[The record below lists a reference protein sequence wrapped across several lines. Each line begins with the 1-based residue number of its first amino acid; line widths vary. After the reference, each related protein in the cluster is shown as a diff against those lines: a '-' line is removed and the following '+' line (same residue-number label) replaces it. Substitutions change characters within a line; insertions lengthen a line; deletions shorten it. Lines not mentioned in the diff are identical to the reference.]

1 MKITTGIASAVLL
14 ATALPVLGA
23 GPAEARG
30 GDDVINRG
38 SCSGS
43 THWKMKAKPDDG
55 RIEVEAEIDSNHNGQ
70 TWRWVLKHNGTAS
83 ARGTATTH
91 APSGSFDVERRLVD
105 ASGQDSFRFRAV
117 NNANGEVC
125 VATIVL

>member
-1 MKITTGIASAVLL
+1 MKLTTGIASAVLL

-23 GPAEARG
+23 GPAQA
-30 GDDVINRG
+30 GDDVVNRG

-43 THWKMKAKPDDG
+43 AHWKMKAKPDDG
-55 RIEVEAEIDSNHNGQ
+55 RIEVESEIDSDRNGQ

-91 APSGSFDVERRLVD
+91 APSGSFDIERRLVD
-105 ASGQDSFRFRAV
+105 ANGQDSFRFRAV
-117 NNANGEVC
+117 NNASGEVC
-125 VATIVL
+125 VATVVL